1 MANIP
6 KLLASI
12 YDNLNPGG
20 HVEIMETL
28 MLLKA
33 IDDSLD
39 GHTLRTWNDMLV
51 DGMAPPP
58 HHRDHPNPV
67 AGIRKIGKDPLAA
80 VNLKQWMKE
89 AGFVNVTEKNF
100 SVPANP
106 WARGEEQKMRG
117 MMMANNL
124 LEVASGIT
132 TKIMTEVYGWSRE
145 KVELFLVDVRAGLK
159 DKSLHGYVPV

>member
-1 MANIP
+1 MTCWLTVWH
-6 KLLASI
+6 LLPI
-12 YDNLNPGG
+12 T
-20 HVEIMETL
+20 VITL
-28 MLLKA
+28 
-33 IDDSLD
+33 
-39 GHTLRTWNDMLV
+39 T
-51 DGMAPPP
+51 
-58 HHRDHPNPV
+58 PV
-67 AGIRKIGKDPLAA
+67 TGIRKIGKDPLAA

-145 KVELFLVDVRAGLK
+145 KVELFLIDVRAGLK